1 MASRK
6 SNNNVRASDHA
17 YVKIRQA
24 IISGEFPNGSK
35 LNKRTMADYCGVSII
50 PVIDALN
57 RLENEGLVESNPY
70 SGSRVI
76 NLDTKKINDSYLLRE
91 AIETQ
96 VVRVLCYTIGI
107 DEINY
112 FKEKAICLDKLAGK
126 REDNPYYDNQ
136 HYEFHLELA
145 KSTRSKLLVE
155 ELEKIQLFSLLV
167 KAESKYHMLGKDE
180 VITSF
185 SHLDIID
192 AISHRNPEKTSQ
204 IMRQHIY
211 RSHIV
216 KIPLWVD

>member
-1 MASRK
+1 MASKK
-6 SNNNVRASDHA
+6 SNNNVRASDQA
-17 YVKIRQA
+17 YITIKQA
-24 IISGEFPNGSK
+24 IVSGVFPNGSK
-35 LNKRTMADYCGVSII
+35 LNKRAMADYCGVSII

-76 NLDTKKINDSYLLRE
+76 DLNTKKIDDSYLLRE

-107 DEINY
+107 DEINV
-112 FKEKAICLDKLAGK
+112 FKEKAVCLDKLAGQK
-126 REDNPYYDNQ
+126 HDSPSYDDQ

-145 KSTRSKLLVE
+145 KTTRSKLLVE

-167 KAESKYHMLGKDE
+167 KAESKYHMLEKDE
-180 VITSF
+180 VITCF

-192 AISHRNPEKTSQ
+192 AISHRNPEKASQ

-211 RSHIV
+211 RSRIV